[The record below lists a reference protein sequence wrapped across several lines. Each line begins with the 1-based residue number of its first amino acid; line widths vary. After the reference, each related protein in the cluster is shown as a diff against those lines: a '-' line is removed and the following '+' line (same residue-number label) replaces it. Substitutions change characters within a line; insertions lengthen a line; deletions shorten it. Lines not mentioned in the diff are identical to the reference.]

1 MEEKYV
7 SFDGWWGGYSNIR
20 MTYEMVAAIS
30 IITNRT
36 IILPP
41 KLYCLFLSE
50 HHDKSTFFDM
60 WNTLDIEA
68 FKKEFKCV
76 HYEDIPEYSELE
88 NDIHYFFGIDKI
100 AKLILFDEKY
110 NDWGVQQG
118 IYNTQVMAC
127 KVSNTEDFKN
137 FQRDRELINLDC
149 EDKFIHF
156 PRNLFGHFYYH
167 IYGDGATQRNVIKEK
182 IKNGVRYKE
191 KYFDLSD
198 RVKNTIGFYNSVHI
212 RRNDFLSVRSSTA
225 VPQLTTLLGDIKDRI
240 PNDLPLYIATDEKDK
255 SLFDFLKENYKIYFL
270 EDFYSDLENYEKLMI
285 DQIICSKS
293 EIFLG
298 SKFSTFSDYINVLRG
313 YAGNKLDFHRE
324 GTNFSMPKLNYDRF
338 PWEVEEYG
346 WEKTWDYCWKYE
358 RNYFNLGFF
367 GSHNSAVAISYKGDI
382 LEVVELERW
391 VDKKNAAFYYH
402 FPIDNPNEIAY
413 EIYEYFKN
421 KYGAYFYDNVVWNSS
436 DGAHYQF
443 PAQFYEW
450 RPHHYAH
457 VCNAIYQS
465 NAQKSL
471 NISFDGGSDEGVFN
485 IYLGERG
492 VEPKKIFT
500 SSKDLAVCYQTVSH
514 YLNSIKRE
522 TNWWWGNLVYA
533 GKVMGLAAYGN
544 VSPVFLPKFREF
556 YEGQET
562 DNVNTAHE
570 RFQKIFE
577 IDVNKRFEGNVEKDL
592 ARTNQFVFEE
602 MFKKIVTPFIEEYK
616 DRELQFS
623 GGGAMNIINNTLYD
637 AFVTPNPDDRGI
649 ALGLV
654 LSKIKPKVIDSTY
667 LGSYPYDE
675 LPEHDYL
682 NINKLVDDLLDKKIV
697 GVIQGR
703 SEYGARALG
712 NRSIICMP
720 YVGMKDKLNFEVK
733 NREWFRPFAPIVRL
747 EDASEYFKFGN
758 HSRWMCH
765 NAIVKTKYKNELDA
779 ITHFDGTARLQTI
792 TKEQNP
798 FIYEILSKLK
808 ESGHIPVLL
817 NTSFN
822 IQGKPIL
829 NTYKDAIQLRDT
841 TGLDMVITDNCILK

>member
-1 MEEKYV
+1 MEEKYI

-20 MTYEMVAAIS
+20 MSYELAAAIS

-41 KLYCLFLSE
+41 NLYCLFLSE
-50 HHDKSTFFDM
+50 HNDKSTFFDM
-60 WNTLDIEA
+60 WKTLDIEA
-68 FKKEFKCV
+68 FKKQFKCV
-76 HYEDIPEYSELE
+76 HYEEVPEYAVLGD
-88 NDIHYFFGIDKI
+88 DIHYFSGIDEI
-100 AKLILFDEKY
+100 AKCILFDDKY
-110 NDWGVQQG
+110 KEWGAQQG
-118 IYNTQVMAC
+118 IYDTQVMAC
-127 KVSNTEDFKN
+127 KISDTEDFKN
-137 FQRDRELINLDC
+137 FQRGRELINLDC

-167 IYGDGATQRNVIKEK
+167 IYGDGPTQRNVIKEK
-182 IKNGVRYKE
+182 IKNGVKYKQ

-198 RVKNTIGFYNSVHI
+198 RVKDTIGFYNSVHI

-225 VPQLTTLLGDIKDRI
+225 VPQLTTLLDDIKNRI

-313 YAGNKLDFHRE
+313 YSGNKLDFHRE
-324 GTNFSMPKLNYDRF
+324 GTNFNMPILKYDRF
-338 PWEVEEYG
+338 PWEVENYS
-346 WEKTWDYCWKYE
+346 WDKIWDYCWRYE
-358 RNYFNLGFF
+358 KNYFNLGFF
-367 GSHNSAVAISYKGDI
+367 GSHNSAIAISYKGTV
-382 LEVVELERW
+382 LEVIELERW
-391 VDKKNAAFYYH
+391 VGKKNAAFYFH
-402 FPIDNPNEIAY
+402 FPISNPKEVAY

-436 DGAHYQF
+436 DEAHYQF

-465 NAQKSL
+465 YAQKSL
-471 NISFDGGSDEGVFN
+471 NISFDGGSDEGAFN

-492 VEPKKIFT
+492 NEPEKIYK
-500 SSKDLAVCYQTVSH
+500 SPKDLAVCYQTVAH
-514 YLNSIKRE
+514 YLSSIKRE
-522 TNWWWGNLVYA
+522 DNWWLGNLVYS
-533 GKVMGLAAYGN
+533 GKLMGLVAYGN
-544 VSPVFLPKFREF
+544 VSPIFLPKFREF

-562 DNVNTAHE
+562 DSVKIAHE
-570 RFQKIFE
+570 RFQKIFGINPE
-577 IDVNKRFEGNVEKDL
+577 HRFSEYVERDL

-602 MFKKIVTPFIEEYK
+602 MFKKIVTPFIEKYK

-623 GGGAMNIINNTLYD
+623 GGGAMNIINNSIYN

-654 LSKIKPKVIDSTY
+654 LSKIKPSVVDSTY

-675 LPEHDYL
+675 LPPHIDL
-682 NINKLVDDLLDKKIV
+682 DIDSIVDDLINGKII
-697 GVIQGR
+697 GLIQNR

-720 YVGMKDKLNFEVK
+720 YVGMKDKLNLEIK
-733 NREWFRPFAPIVRL
+733 NREWFRPFAPICRL
-747 EDASEYFKFGN
+747 EDAEKYFVFGN
-758 HSRWMCH
+758 HTRWMTH
-765 NAIVKTKYKNELDA
+765 NASVRNEYKTDLDA
-779 ITHFDGTARLQTI
+779 IVHADGTARLQTI
-792 TKEQNP
+792 TSKQNP
-798 FIYEILSKLK
+798 FIYNLLTKIQSK
-808 ESGHIPVLL
+808 GYIPVLL

-822 IQGKPIL
+822 VQGKPIL
-829 NTYKDAIQLRDT
+829 NKYSEALDIRNS
-841 TGLDMVITDNCILK
+841 TGLYKVITDKHLIL